1 MVSKGKQTSAAGVR
15 RKRMMSLKA
24 GIPIRQRGYP
34 PLVGMA
40 KRGKT
45 PFTDLVAGAAA
56 SLALTLQLGVG
67 FGHPPSALA
76 DYDMMSDPN
85 QLFETQKYLG
95 TWYEVASM
103 KKGFAGAG
111 QEDCHCTQGMYGVDQ
126 KRNRILVNTFCA
138 HGSPDGKISGI
149 QGVVKCLAP
158 MEDGM
163 MKEMFLEECKLRFPA
178 VPFIPAE
185 PYDIIATD
193 YKTYALVQGSKDK
206 SFVQIY
212 SRKPKPGTD
221 FIEQKKSMLKER
233 GFDVRDIK
241 NTPQDCDNKMIGK
254 MMTAMMQKEMDKD
267 EVKKPAIIK
276 PPEGGI
282 ALDADVIGPK
292 YLITEFKD
300 LAKLIAESALAAL
313 VPGKY

>member
-1 MVSKGKQTSAAGVR
+1 MCLSYLEGYFKAAGPFYTSEPGHVPPSSSLPPWHGRRFGCSKLHPCVPPSRLLPLPIMRSSFVAVALLHALYGGSAAGLPCTTTAGVLCQPMSRGLGPDPKSR
-15 RKRMMSLKA
+15 RVIQPRSHRTKRKGRFAQKTPLRPWVMGSRNARKSA
-24 GIPIRQRGYP
+24 GTETPADQKRTLSSSTLLRMGWQ
-34 PLVGMA
+34 

-67 FGHPPSALA
+67 FGHPPSALS

-149 QGVVKCLAP
+149 QGP
-158 MEDGM
+158 
-163 MKEMFLEECKLRFPA
+163 RS
-178 VPFIPAE
+178 
-185 PYDIIATD
+185 II
-193 YKTYALVQGSKDK
+193 VNS
-206 SFVQIY
+206 S
-212 SRKPKPGTD
+212 
-221 FIEQKKSMLKER
+221 
-233 GFDVRDIK
+233 GF
-241 NTPQDCDNKMIGK
+241 
-254 MMTAMMQKEMDKD
+254 A
-267 EVKKPAIIK
+267 
-276 PPEGGI
+276 
-282 ALDADVIGPK
+282 
-292 YLITEFKD
+292 F
-300 LAKLIAESALAAL
+300 
-313 VPGKY
+313 